1 MTGDT
6 FLVIVGVLYIAACV
20 AYAWHGQ
27 PAMSVV
33 MSAYAVANFALIL
46 AAK

>member
-1 MTGDT
+1 MTGDA
-6 FLVIVGVLYIAACV
+6 FLAIVGVLYIAACIS
-20 AYAWHGQ
+20 YALHGNA
-27 PAMSVV
+27 AMSVV